1 MHHHHLLILLLTTLL
16 LLTRRT
22 SANVEKTI
30 FLGPAPSLIPTLTP
44 PIDDLGLPRL
54 SPSYFHHRTKLNASF
69 PSPDSAGTDSW
80 FFLEHLIPGKRYEV
94 RICWLATQ
102 PTSFHLTT
110 YTLPHALG
118 TPDLLGA
125 ITTYSTA
132 RLAHQQHLDDNGL
145 ALLSDLDKQV
155 RYSQKK
161 KPASPKGRHSGGIG
175 MLSPNSRFTTAS
187 SSPVEDT
194 APVADSVLF
203 LRVRAAADYYS
214 TDPELMETV
223 PPVVVD
229 VILDPY
235 LGNVFPR
242 SLVPTAG
249 WVVVVAGV
257 AVFVGRWV
265 VAELGRVVDS
275 IASEEQEQEQEGEIG
290 GEREAKKIQ

>member
-1 MHHHHLLILLLTTLL
+1 MHHPLILLLTTLL
-16 LLTRRT
+16 LLYTGLT
-22 SANVEKTI
+22 TANVEKTI
-30 FLGPAPSLIPTLTP
+30 FLGPSPSLIPTLTP

-69 PSPDSAGTDSW
+69 PGPDSAGTDSW

-110 YTLPHALG
+110 YTLPHALE

-132 RLAHQQHLDDNGL
+132 RLAHQQHLDDNDL

-155 RYSQKK
+155 RHSHKQKK
-161 KPASPKGRHSGGIG
+161 STHPKKGGRHGGIFTH
-175 MLSPNSRFTTAS
+175 SRFTAG
-187 SSPVEDT
+187 SPVEDT
-194 APVADSVLF
+194 APVSDSVLF

-214 TDPELMETV
+214 TDPELMQSV
-223 PPVVVD
+223 SPVVVD